1 MYKETPN
8 SKAKD
13 ENPDR
18 YLLKHKASMFCP
30 YNPEEKAE
38 NKEEPKKKSI
48 TKKILTKLF
57 GL

>member
-1 MYKETPN
+1 MSKETTN
-8 SKAKD
+8 FKQNIKD

-30 YNPEEKAE
+30 YSPEKKE
-38 NKEEPKKKSI
+38 EEPKKKSV

-57 GL
+57 GF